1 MPKNTDFLQK
11 NSDISKTMLGLVPQG
26 IVSKTTYECVLTCQ
40 ISGFQLVLTSFRHG
54 EGSNFPDPPPT
65 TPKSEPLKRPPRL
78 RLIINRLFNYNNQ
91 CIMYLLLSRVRD
103 LKCIG

>member
-11 NSDISKTMLGLVPQG
+11 NSDISKTMLGLVPQD

-78 RLIINRLFNYNNQ
+78 GLIINRLFNYNNQ